1 MVIDRA
7 GPHSQG
13 LSHQLSQEHT
23 QPWAPGKKCVGKFQ
37 EMLPRP
43 SKHCQL
49 LHIHK
54 GFSCMEN
61 FPYSCTEHA
70 AATAQLCGCKH
81 LHNSCL
87 APAPAPMSPPAE
99 QVPAVP
105 VSCSTLEQSVT
116 WQFDPFQ
123 EASIWSSCEFGNGF
137 SPRTRECNSLQI
149 LLQGLT
155 GLMGI

>member
-1 MVIDRA
+1 MCGEV
-7 GPHSQG
+7 
-13 LSHQLSQEHT
+13 
-23 QPWAPGKKCVGKFQ
+23 PGDAATALKALPVTAHPQRFFMHGKFSIF
-37 EMLPRP
+37 MHRACCSYCL
-43 SKHCQL
+43 
-49 LHIHK
+49 
-54 GFSCMEN
+54 
-61 FPYSCTEHA
+61 
-70 AATAQLCGCKH
+70 AQLCGCKH

-137 SPRTRECNSLQI
+137 SSRTRECNSLQV